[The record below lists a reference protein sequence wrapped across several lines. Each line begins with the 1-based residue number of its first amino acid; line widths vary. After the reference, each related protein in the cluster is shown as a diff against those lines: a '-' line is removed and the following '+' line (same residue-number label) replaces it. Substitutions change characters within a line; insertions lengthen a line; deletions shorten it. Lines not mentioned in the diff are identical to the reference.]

1 MANKITKDTMKRLIE
16 QVMKEGQL
24 SEKMTFNL
32 GKGNKNMTS
41 FKPDEKSKLTTKQ
54 AGVTSAQLQA
64 LAGVDGK
71 ADLTVDDFGNGLKK
85 RKSGKINGKDVKAA
99 KFAANHLM
107 DYPNTKNVDDQEIG
121 TAYNDISGAG
131 QGFEEPEK
139 FTVGTKA
146 QAKKGLDVYDPDSI
160 AFGQMA
166 NAGMQSPDDPVGA
179 IQLGIGTAM
188 KEFFGNKTTF
198 KSRIDAISTFT
209 KDIFVNGS
217 IPTDKRELLRATLV
231 ADYLSTIVKEVD
243 SGSGAYQFESFLAAM
258 AGGSVVGK
266 GDISGTGA
274 KKGGKMGAVDF
285 VTVDGSFGS
294 AKYYASGNSLTQ
306 AMGGFKNK
314 KDKTTLYIIAIK
326 KSEHTGIKVD
336 SGTDQTT
343 SKPADIQ
350 VLDIYMVSVMPTEK
364 NPKSAS
370 DFKIQINGEDQGTG
384 KIQGGNQMYVQRS
397 IKKGK
402 KEADDVT
409 TTITSATPIKL
420 YITGTGDETLKEKL
434 AELTKADSTDLG
446 KAYIAFQDLFKNLY
460 AANQNA
466 QAYASSGDKTKGNE
480 ALSTL
485 ETSDDQ
491 LVNLV
496 KLITQDTGDT
506 YTDSTRKIA
515 EQKIT
520 ANFLKKLIEE
530 SFKK

>member
-1 MANKITKDTMKRLIE
+1 MANKITKDTIMRLIE
-16 QVMKEGQL
+16 EVMKEEQL
-24 SEKMTFNL
+24 NEKMTFNL

-41 FKPDEKSKLTTKQ
+41 FKPAEKSKLTTKQ

-64 LAGVDGK
+64 LAAVDGE
-71 ADLTVDDFGNGLKK
+71 ADLTVADFGNNLKK
-85 RKSGKINGKDVKAA
+85 SKKKNDKQAKIAA
-99 KFAANHLM
+99 QHIINN
-107 DYPNTKNVDDQEIG
+107 PNTNNVDDQEIG
-121 TAYNDISGAG
+121 TAYNDVSAAG
-131 QGFEEPEK
+131 TGFENPEK
-139 FTVGTKA
+139 FTVGNNT

-166 NAGMQSPDDPVGA
+166 NVGMQSPDDTVGA

-188 KEFFGNKTTF
+188 KEFFGNKKTF

-209 KDIFVNGS
+209 KDIFVDGS
-217 IPTDKRELLRATLV
+217 IPTDKIELLRATLV

-266 GDISGTGA
+266 GDISGTGK

-285 VTVDGSFGS
+285 VTADGSFGS
-294 AKYYASGNSLTQ
+294 AKYYSQGNTLTQ
-306 AMGGFKNK
+306 AMSGFKNK

-326 KSEHTGIKVD
+326 KSEHTGIAVD
-336 SGTDQTT
+336 AATDQTT
-343 SKPADIQ
+343 SQPANIQ
-350 VLDIYMVSVMPTEK
+350 VLDIYMVSVMPTKK
-364 NPKSAS
+364 NPTSAS

-384 KIQGGNQMYVQRS
+384 KIQSGNQMYVQRS

-402 KEADDVT
+402 KKADDVI

-420 YITGTGDETLKEKL
+420 YITGTRNETLKEKL
-434 AELTKADSTDLG
+434 AELTKEDSTNLE
-446 KAYIAFQDLFKNLY
+446 KAYNAFQGLFKNLY

-496 KLITQDTGDT
+496 KLITQDTEDT
-506 YTDSTRKIA
+506 YTDSTRTIA

-520 ANFLKKLIEE
+520 ADFLKNLISE
-530 SFKK
+530 SFKR